1 MVLHEELSEKKW
13 GSGTIVG
20 HYQDQVSFLCSLSI
34 SIIFFS
40 NNIPDFNIL
49 YNSKLFLI

>member
-20 HYQDQVSFLCSLSI
+20 HYQDQVHQYRKQCLLQVVWYM
-34 SIIFFS
+34 
-40 NNIPDFNIL
+40 PL
-49 YNSKLFLI
+49 G